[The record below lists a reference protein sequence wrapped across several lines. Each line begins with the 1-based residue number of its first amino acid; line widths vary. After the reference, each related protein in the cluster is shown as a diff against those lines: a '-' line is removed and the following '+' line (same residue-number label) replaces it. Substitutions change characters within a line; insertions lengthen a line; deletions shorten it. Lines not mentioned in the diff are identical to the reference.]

1 MQSLQYLDLNLLVSI
16 FLVFSLAGLVKGV
29 IGVGL
34 PTVSLTLLTF
44 ILDIKQSI
52 AIVLLPVILTN
63 FYQMMDGK
71 FFKSIINDN
80 KYSISI
86 AALSIIPG
94 FFILLY
100 FESQII
106 LFFLGMILIINSL
119 ISIFY
124 RTYKIANPKNLFN
137 QFWIGSLTG
146 IATGITSIYTM
157 PLVLLI
163 QSLNYTKEKTIQF
176 MGILFFFF
184 SVIQFVLFSIFKMI
198 TLNILYFSLFS
209 IIPIFFGLFI
219 GSYLRKNITEKFFK
233 ILFNFMLLIMG
244 IIIIFKIIF

>member
-124 RTYKIANPKNLFN
+124 RTYKIANPK
-137 QFWIGSLTG
+137 IY
-146 IATGITSIYTM
+146 SIN
-157 PLVLLI
+157 
-163 QSLNYTKEKTIQF
+163 S
-176 MGILFFFF
+176 G
-184 SVIQFVLFSIFKMI
+184 
-198 TLNILYFSLFS
+198 
-209 IIPIFFGLFI
+209 
-219 GSYLRKNITEKFFK
+219 
-233 ILFNFMLLIMG
+233 
-244 IIIIFKIIF
+244 